1 MTTEVI
7 EERMGRIEAVLPH
20 LATKEDIAEVKR
32 LISDREASMLKWLAG
47 ITTTAAA
54 SLLMPLIRVFV

>member
-1 MTTEVI
+1 MTTEGI

-20 LATKEDIAEVKR
+20 LATKEDIAEVKT
-32 LISDREASMLKWLAG
+32 LISDREASMLKWLVG

-54 SLLMPLIRVFV
+54 SLLMALIRVFV

>member
-1 MTTEVI
+1 
-7 EERMGRIEAVLPH
+7 MGRIEAVFPH

-32 LISDREASMLKWLAG
+32 LISDREASMLKWLVG

-54 SLLMPLIRVFV
+54 SLLMALIRVFV

>member
-1 MTTEVI
+1 MTAEVI
-7 EERMGRIEAVLPH
+7 EERMGRIEAVFPH

-32 LISDREASMLKWLAG
+32 LISDREASMLKWLVG

-54 SLLMPLIRVFV
+54 SLLMALIRVFV